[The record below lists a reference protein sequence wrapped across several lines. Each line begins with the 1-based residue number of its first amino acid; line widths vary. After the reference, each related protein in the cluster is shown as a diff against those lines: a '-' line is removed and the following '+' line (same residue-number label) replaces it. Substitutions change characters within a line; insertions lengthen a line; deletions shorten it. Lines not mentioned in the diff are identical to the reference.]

1 MTDRREFEGIG
12 YHYYDGND
20 DCLLVSQW
28 IRRPDDLAGLSV
40 PVSKLLPRGVRCV
53 NLDNNNITTPRGNPP
68 SVTFRFRITVEIE
81 KLAVN
86 TR

>member
-1 MTDRREFEGIG
+1 
-12 YHYYDGND
+12 
-20 DCLLVSQW
+20 
-28 IRRPDDLAGLSV
+28 LAGLSV